1 MNGLKGKAGEVAD
14 ELKAKSTEAVNNLI
28 AKSGEVMDDFKS
40 GKLKEEAEE
49 KLNELSDSAKG
60 LWNKITG
67 K

>member
-1 MNGLKGKAGEVAD
+1 
-14 ELKAKSTEAVNNLI
+14 
-28 AKSGEVMDDFKS
+28 MDDFKS

-49 KLNELSDSAKG
+49 KLNELSNSAKG